1 MRKLLVVLLCLG
13 GCTGVDGEHYVG
25 APGSRAWFAT
35 ASPDTVAAYFGQ
47 RCAAYGFKPGTPEMA
62 QCIENEA
69 SNRQHNNAL
78 RSIAA
83 AQIMAASQPAPP
95 QRPINCTSTAM
106 GNTLNTNC
114 Y

>member
-1 MRKLLVVLLCLG
+1 MRKYVAILLVLS

-47 RCAAYGFKPGTPEMA
+47 RCAAYGFKPGTVEMA

-69 SNRQHNNAL
+69 QAKQHNNTI
-78 RSIAA
+78 RSVAA
-83 AQIMAASQPAPP
+83 AQIIAASQPPP
-95 QRPINCTSTAM
+95 RRQINCTSTAFGGM
-106 GNTLNTNC
+106 VNTNC